1 MTLDFLGDASYL
13 AAASSKS
20 GVNSF
25 ALAITAF
32 RKGGWIVSLI
42 GAAAMVGRLL
52 IDDAEHA
59 SVMRSAKH
67 VVAAAIFAIIA
78 FFVTFQWEI
87 AAINKAIIQGLTGAL
102 APELI
107 DWMTLNIRKKL
118 GMEQKPARR
127 RSRRKRSSGL
137 KRSKPAKKPAS
148 KPAAKARPR
157 RRTN

>member
-1 MTLDFLGDASYL
+1 MTLDFLGDPSL
-13 AAASSKS
+13 FAAAAGKS
-20 GVNSF
+20 GVHSF
-25 ALAITAF
+25 ALALAAF
-32 RKGGWIVSLI
+32 KKGGWIVSLI

-118 GMEQKPARR
+118 GMEPKPARR

-137 KRSKPAKKPAS
+137 KRSRPKKAAAPAPKS
-148 KPAAKARPR
+148 GR
-157 RRTN
+157 RRK